1 MRINITTRHYDKTLL
16 LAILFL
22 CGFGIV
28 MLYSASWNE
37 SYIRSGGIT
46 ESLFLKN
53 HIKRIILGFSLLF
66 IFLKIDYQNLK
77 YIATYFLIITIFL
90 LIITKLYYKIL
101 DINSPARWLYLGFF
115 SIQTSDVARLSLML
129 YLAFYLEKNKN
140 HIRNLKKGFL
150 PCILIIL
157 SVMALIV
164 IQPDFS
170 TSFMIGAISGIMVFI
185 AGAKIIHIVS
195 SLTLGF
201 IISIPVLYFEPYRWA
216 RIISFWNKIWGEND
230 TKEAGYQAYQGLL
243 SLGNGGIFGVGLG
256 NSIEKNRLLPT
267 PHTDFIFSII
277 GEELGIIGTFLILSV
292 FMLIFYRGVI
302 IAKQCTDPFGIFL
315 AIGIS
320 LNIILYAF
328 VNAAVAT
335 GIIPVTGLP
344 MPLISY
350 GGSGMVI
357 NMIMIGILLNISEA
371 RRSINKGQTWG
382 NLQFE

>member
-1 MRINITTRHYDKTLL
+1 MRLNITTQHYDRALL

-22 CGFGIV
+22 CAFGTV

-37 SYIRSGGIT
+37 SYMRSGGLT

-53 HIKRIILGFSLLF
+53 HIKRIILGFTMLF
-66 IFLKIDYQNLK
+66 LFLKIDYKNLK
-77 YIATYFLIITIFL
+77 SIATYFLIITFFL

-101 DINSPARWLYLGFF
+101 GINSPARWLYLGFF

-129 YLAFYLEKNKN
+129 FLAFYLEKKKN
-140 HIRNLKKGFL
+140 QITNFKKGFL
-150 PCILIIL
+150 PCILII
-157 SVMALIV
+157 SSIMALIV

-185 AGAKIIHIVS
+185 AGAKIMHIILS
-195 SLTLGF
+195 IISGF
-201 IISIPVLYFEPYRWA
+201 IISVPVLYFEPYRWA
-216 RIISFWNKIWGEND
+216 RIISFWKKIWGEND

-277 GEELGIIGTFLILSV
+277 GEELGLVGTFLILLV
-292 FMLIFYRGVI
+292 FMIIFYRGI
-302 IAKQCTDPFGIFL
+302 LIAKKCTDPFGVFL

-371 RRSINKGQTWG
+371 RKSVNKGQTWG
-382 NLQFE
+382 NLKFE

>member
-1 MRINITTRHYDKTLL
+1 MRLNITTQHYDRALL

-22 CGFGIV
+22 CAFGTV

-37 SYIRSGGIT
+37 SYMRSGGLT

-53 HIKRIILGFSLLF
+53 HIKRIILGFTMLF
-66 IFLKIDYQNLK
+66 LFLKIDYKNLK
-77 YIATYFLIITIFL
+77 SIATYFLIVTFFL

-115 SIQTSDVARLSLML
+115 SIQTSDIARLSLML
-129 YLAFYLEKNKN
+129 FLAFYLEKKKN
-140 HIRNLKKGFL
+140 QITNFKKGFL
-150 PCILIIL
+150 PCILII
-157 SVMALIV
+157 SSIMALIV

-185 AGAKIIHIVS
+185 AGAKIMHIILS
-195 SLTLGF
+195 IISGF
-201 IISIPVLYFEPYRWA
+201 IISVPVLYFEPYRWA
-216 RIISFWNKIWGEND
+216 RIISFWDKIWGEND

-243 SLGNGGIFGVGLG
+243 SLGNGGMFGVGLG

-277 GEELGIIGTFLILSV
+277 GEELGVVGTFLILLV
-292 FMLIFYRGVI
+292 FMIIFYRGII
-302 IAKQCTDPFGIFL
+302 IAKKCTDPFGVFL

-371 RRSINKGQTWG
+371 RKSINKGQTWG
-382 NLQFE
+382 NLKFE

>member
-1 MRINITTRHYDKTLL
+1 MRINITNQHYDKILL
-16 LAILFL
+16 LSILFL
-22 CGFGIV
+22 CAIGVV

-46 ESLFLKN
+46 ESLFLIN
-53 HIKRIILGFSLLF
+53 HIKRIILGFTLLF
-66 IFLKIDYQNLK
+66 IFLKIDYKNLK
-77 YIATYFLIITIFL
+77 SIASYFLIVTFFL
-90 LIITKLYYKIL
+90 LIITKLYYTIL
-101 DINSPARWLYLGFF
+101 GISSPARWLYLGFF
-115 SIQTSDVARLSLML
+115 SIQTSDIARLSLML
-129 YLAFYLEKNKN
+129 YLAFYLEKKKN
-140 HIRNLKKGFL
+140 QIRNLKKGFL
-150 PCILIIL
+150 PCVLII
-157 SVMALIV
+157 SSAMALIV

-170 TSFMIGAISGIMVFI
+170 TSFMIGTISGIMVFI
-185 AGAKIIHIVS
+185 AGAKIIHIVLS
-195 SLTLGF
+195 VISGF
-201 IISIPVLYFEPYRWA
+201 IISLPILYFEPYRWA
-216 RIISFWNKIWGEND
+216 RIISFWNKLWGDDD

-277 GEELGIIGTFLILSV
+277 GEELGLIGTFLILSV
-292 FMLIFYRGVI
+292 FILIFYRGII
-302 IAKQCTDPFGIFL
+302 IAKKCTDPFGIFL
-315 AIGIS
+315 AVGIS

-350 GGSGMVI
+350 GGSGMII

-371 RRSINKGQTWG
+371 RRSINKGKTWG

>member
-1 MRINITTRHYDKTLL
+1 MRLNITTQHYDRALL

-22 CGFGIV
+22 CAFGTV

-37 SYIRSGGIT
+37 SYMRSGGLT

-53 HIKRIILGFSLLF
+53 HIKRIILGFTMLF
-66 IFLKIDYQNLK
+66 LFLKIDYKNLK
-77 YIATYFLIITIFL
+77 SIATYFLIVTFFL

-101 DINSPARWLYLGFF
+101 GINSPARWLYLGFF

-129 YLAFYLEKNKN
+129 FLAFYLEKKKN
-140 HIRNLKKGFL
+140 QITDFKKGFL
-150 PCILIIL
+150 PCILII
-157 SVMALIV
+157 SSIMALIV

-185 AGAKIIHIVS
+185 AGAKIIHIILS
-195 SLTLGF
+195 IISGF
-201 IISIPVLYFEPYRWA
+201 IISVPVLYFEPYRWA

-243 SLGNGGIFGVGLG
+243 SLGNGGMFGVGLG

-277 GEELGIIGTFLILSV
+277 GEELGLVGTFLILLV
-292 FMLIFYRGVI
+292 FMVIFYRGI
-302 IAKQCTDPFGIFL
+302 LIAKKCTDPFGVFL

-320 LNIILYAF
+320 LNIISYAF

-371 RRSINKGQTWG
+371 RKSINKGQTWG
-382 NLQFE
+382 NLKFE

>member
-46 ESLFLKN
+46 ESLFLRN

-90 LIITKLYYKIL
+90 LIITKLYYKML

-150 PCILIIL
+150 PCILIIS

-185 AGAKIIHIVS
+185 AGAKIIHIVL
-195 SLTLGF
+195 SLILGF

-216 RIISFWNKIWGEND
+216 RIISFWNKIWGADD

-320 LNIILYAF
+320 LNIVLYAF

>member
-90 LIITKLYYKIL
+90 LIITKLYYKML

-150 PCILIIL
+150 PCILIIS

-185 AGAKIIHIVS
+185 AGAKIIHIVL
-195 SLTLGF
+195 SLILGF

-216 RIISFWNKIWGEND
+216 RIISFWNKIWGADD

-320 LNIILYAF
+320 LNIVLYAF

>member
-1 MRINITTRHYDKTLL
+1 MRLNITTQHYDRALL

-22 CGFGIV
+22 CAFGTV

-37 SYIRSGGIT
+37 SYMRSGGLT

-53 HIKRIILGFSLLF
+53 HIKRIILGFTMLF
-66 IFLKIDYQNLK
+66 LFLKIDYKNLK
-77 YIATYFLIITIFL
+77 SIATYFLIVTFFL

-101 DINSPARWLYLGFF
+101 GINSPARWLYLGFF

-129 YLAFYLEKNKN
+129 FLAFYLEKKKN
-140 HIRNLKKGFL
+140 QITNFKKGFL
-150 PCILIIL
+150 PCILII
-157 SVMALIV
+157 SSIMVLIV

-185 AGAKIIHIVS
+185 AGAKIIHIIL
-195 SLTLGF
+195 SLISGF
-201 IISIPVLYFEPYRWA
+201 IISIPVLYFEPYRWS

-243 SLGNGGIFGVGLG
+243 SLGNGGMFGVGLG
-256 NSIEKNRLLPT
+256 NSVEKNRLLPT

-277 GEELGIIGTFLILSV
+277 GEELGLVGTFLILLV
-292 FMLIFYRGVI
+292 FMIIFYRGII
-302 IAKQCTDPFGIFL
+302 IAKKCTDPFGVFL

-371 RRSINKGQTWG
+371 KKSINKGQTWG
-382 NLQFE
+382 NLKFE

>member
-1 MRINITTRHYDKTLL
+1 MRINITTQHYDKTLL

-150 PCILIIL
+150 PCILIIS

-185 AGAKIIHIVS
+185 AGAKIIHIVL
-195 SLTLGF
+195 SLILGF

-216 RIISFWNKIWGEND
+216 RIISFWNKIWGADD

-320 LNIILYAF
+320 LNIVLYAF